1 MRLKILYVIT
11 GLGQGGAERVVCDLA
26 EQMHKRGHSV
36 KIVYLTGEILTRPCF
51 DGIEIIKLD
60 LNNFLSIP
68 KAFAHLSKLIK
79 NFSPDVVHSHMVHA
93 NILTRLVRMATPIKK
108 LICTAHNSDEGGQL
122 RMLAY
127 RITHHL
133 ADLTT
138 NVSNEAAQAFIAKKA
153 VQGTDIITTYN
164 GIDLSKFFYQI
175 AARDK
180 VLHELNISLDSCLIL
195 AVGRFNKQKDY
206 PNLLH
211 AFKVLK
217 NRDIKKVKLL
227 IAGDGELRNEI
238 ETKISELDLKQ
249 DVILLGRRDD
259 IPQLMSAADLF
270 VLPSAYEGFGLVV
283 AEAMACNT
291 LVVAT
296 DCGGVAEVL
305 NNHNFLVPPSNS
317 KELAE
322 KIIYTLNLDEKL
334 KQENILKNNQYV
346 KNNFSLEEIVKKW
359 VDLYHE

>member
-36 KIVYLTGEILTRPCF
+36 KIAYLTGEILTRPCF

-60 LNNFLSIP
+60 LNNLLSIP
-68 KAFAHLSKLIK
+68 KAYAHLSKLIK
-79 NFSPDVVHSHMVHA
+79 NFSPDVVHAHMVHA
-93 NILTRLVRMATPIKK
+93 NILTRLVRLATPIKK
-108 LICTAHNSDEGGQL
+108 LICTAHSNNEGGRL

-153 VQGTDIITTYN
+153 VQDSDIITTYN
-164 GIDLSKFFYQI
+164 GIDLSKFYYQSEAKNKI
-175 AARDK
+175 
-180 VLHELNISLDSCLIL
+180 LNELNINSGSFLML
-195 AVGRFNKQKDY
+195 AVGRFNKLKDY

-211 AFKVLK
+211 AFKILK
-217 NRDIKKVKLL
+217 NRNIEKIKLL
-227 IAGDGELRNEI
+227 IAGDGELRDEI
-238 ETKISELDLKQ
+238 EGTISELDLKN
-249 DVILLGRRDD
+249 DVMLLGRRDD

-305 NNHNFLVPPSNS
+305 NNNTFLVPPSNS
-317 KELAE
+317 VALAD
-322 KIIYTLNLDEKL
+322 KIISILDLDDEK
-334 KQENILKNNQYV
+334 KQENILKNIHHV
-346 KNNFSLEEIVKKW
+346 KKNFSLDKIVNKW
-359 VDLYHE
+359 INLYHE